1 MKKIKELIPILEWLP
16 NYNSSRLKGDLI
28 AGVTVSIILIP
39 QGIAYA
45 LIAGIPPIYG
55 LYCALVPQ
63 LVYAIFG
70 SSRQVAIGP
79 VAMDSL
85 IVATGVSTLA
95 LAGSDS
101 YIAIAILLAFMVG
114 SIQFLLGV
122 FRLGFIVN
130 FLSKPVI
137 SGFTSAVA
145 LTIGINQFRN
155 LFGVDFVQT
164 DQIQYVLED
173 IWFNIIDFNSHTT
186 VIGLISVGVIILL
199 RRINKKIPN
208 ALLVVV
214 VGILTI
220 RYFGDEFSDVAIV
233 KDIPSGLPSFSFPE
247 MDISQMKELLPIALT
262 LVMVGYLETISIG
275 KSLEAKQDEYK
286 LRPNQEL
293 IALGLSNMLGSWFKA
308 YPSTSSFSRSA
319 INQESGATTG
329 MASLVSVVMVLLTL
343 LFLTPLFYHL
353 PKTVLAAII
362 IVAVFGLV
370 NIKEAIFLWKA
381 NNLDFWLLVITFFST
396 LLFGIEYG
404 IMIGV
409 GLSLIILI
417 FRTSRPYVAE
427 LGKVPDSDFYRNKE
441 RFNEVILDDEVLV
454 FRFDAQL
461 FYANA
466 SYFIETLELMVEEKG
481 SHLKLIVLDAESI
494 NRVDST
500 GVEMLKERI
509 RFYHKKNILFY
520 FAGVKGPVRD
530 HLFRGKILDII
541 TLDHF
546 YMRVN
551 GAVNYYK
558 TGEKEYQNK
567 YANYIHQSYDR

>member
-1 MKKIKELIPILEWLP
+1 MKNLQRLIPILEWLP
-16 NYNSSRLKGDLI
+16 NYTRSRFKGDFI
-28 AGVTVSIILIP
+28 AGITVAIILIP

-45 LIAGIPPIYG
+45 LIAGLPPIYG

-63 LVYAIFG
+63 LVYAVFG

-114 SIQFLLGV
+114 GIQFLLGV
-122 FRLGFIVN
+122 FRLGFVVN

-155 LFGVDFVQT
+155 LFGVDFIQS

-173 IWFNIIDFNSHTT
+173 IWFTITDFNSHTT
-186 VIGLISVGVIILL
+186 IIGLISVAVIISL
-199 RRINKKIPN
+199 RKINKKIPN
-208 ALLVVV
+208 ALIVVV
-214 VGILTI
+214 SGILTI
-220 RYFGDEFSDVAIV
+220 RYFGNDFLDVAIV

-247 MDISQMKELLPIALT
+247 LAISQIKELLPIALT

-286 LRPNQEL
+286 IRPNQEL
-293 IALGLSNMLGSWFKA
+293 MALGLSNMIGSWFKA

-329 MASLVSVVMVLLTL
+329 MASLVSVFMVLITL

-370 NIKEAIFLWKA
+370 NIKEAMFLWKA
-381 NNLDFWLLVITFFST
+381 NNLDFWLLIATFFST

-427 LGKVPDSDFYRNKE
+427 LGKVPDSDFYRNRE
-441 RFNEVILDDEVLV
+441 RFTEVILDNEVLV
-454 FRFDAQL
+454 FRFDSQL

-466 SYFIETLELMVEEKG
+466 SYFIETLELMVEAKG
-481 SHLKLIVLDAESI
+481 AHLKLIVLDAESI

-509 RFYHKKNILFY
+509 KFYHKKGILFY

-567 YANYIHQSYDR
+567 YANYIHQSYDK

>member
-16 NYNSSRLKGDLI
+16 NYNSSRFKGDFI
-28 AGVTVSIILIP
+28 AGITVSIILIP

-145 LTIGINQFRN
+145 LTIGVNQFRN
-155 LFGVDFVQT
+155 LFGVDFVQS

-173 IWFNIIDFNSHTT
+173 IWFNIIDFNVHTT

-199 RRINKKIPN
+199 RKINKKIPN

-220 RYFGDEFSDVAIV
+220 RYLGDEFSDVAIV

-247 MDISQMKELLPIALT
+247 MDISQIKELLPIALT

-293 IALGLSNMLGSWFKA
+293 IALGLSNIIGSWFKA

-381 NNLDFWLLVITFFST
+381 NNLDFWLLVVTFFST

-427 LGKVPDSDFYRNKE
+427 LGKVPDSDFYRNRE
-441 RFNEVILDDEVLV
+441 RFSEVILDDEVLV

-481 SHLKLIVLDAESI
+481 PLLKLIVLDAESI

-567 YANYIHQSYDR
+567 YANYIHQSYNR

>member
-1 MKKIKELIPILEWLP
+1 MKKIKKLIPILEWLP
-16 NYNSSRLKGDLI
+16 NYKISSLRGDCI
-28 AGVTVSIILIP
+28 AGITVAIILIP

-45 LIAGIPPIYG
+45 LIAGLPPIYG

-63 LVYAIFG
+63 LVYAVFG

-95 LAGSDS
+95 LTGSDS
-101 YIAIAILLAFMVG
+101 YISIAILLAFMVG
-114 SIQFLLGV
+114 GIQFLLGV

-137 SGFTSAVA
+137 TGFTSAVA

-155 LFGVDFVQT
+155 LFGVNIVQS
-164 DQIQYVLED
+164 DQIQYVLES
-173 IWFNIIDFNSHTT
+173 IWYNIVDFNAHTT
-186 VIGLISVGVIILL
+186 VIGLVSIITIILL
-199 RRINKKIPN
+199 RKINKKIPS
-208 ALLVVV
+208 ALIVVV
-214 VGILTI
+214 FGILVMH
-220 RYFGDEFSDVAIV
+220 YFGDEFNDVSIIEN
-233 KDIPSGLPSFSFPE
+233 IPSGLPTFSFPE
-247 MDISQMKELLPIALT
+247 LDISQIRELLPIALT

-275 KSLEAKQDEYK
+275 KSLESKQDEYK
-286 LRPNQEL
+286 IRPNQEL
-293 IALGLSNMLGSWFKA
+293 IALGLSNLIGSWFKA

-329 MASLVSVVMVLLTL
+329 MASLISVMMVVITL
-343 LFLTPLFYHL
+343 LFLTPLFYYL
-353 PKTVLAAII
+353 PNTVLAAII
-362 IVAVFGLV
+362 IVAVFGLINV
-370 NIKEAIFLWKA
+370 KETLFLWKA
-381 NNLDFWLLVITFFST
+381 NNLDFWLLVATFFST

-404 IMIGV
+404 IIIGV
-409 GLSLIILI
+409 GLSLIVLI
-417 FRTSRPYVAE
+417 FRTSRPYVVE
-427 LGKVPDSDFYRNKE
+427 LGKVPDSDFYRNKD
-441 RFNEVILDDEVLV
+441 RFSEVLIDKEILV
-454 FRFDAQL
+454 FRFDSQL

-466 SYFIETLELMVEEKG
+466 SYFIEILDMMVENKG
-481 SHLKLIVLDAESI
+481 AHLKLIVLDAESI

-509 RFYHKKNILFY
+509 RFYQKKDILFY

-530 HLFRGKILDII
+530 HLFRGKILDLI

-558 TGEKEYQNK
+558 NGIKEYENK
-567 YANYIHQSYDR
+567 YANYIHQSYE

>member
-1 MKKIKELIPILEWLP
+1 MKNLQRLIPILEWLP
-16 NYNSSRLKGDLI
+16 NYTRSRFKGDFI
-28 AGVTVSIILIP
+28 AGITVAIILIP

-45 LIAGIPPIYG
+45 LIAGLPPIYG

-70 SSRQVAIGP
+70 SSRQVSIGP

-95 LAGSDS
+95 LAGSNS

-114 SIQFLLGV
+114 GIQFLLGV
-122 FRLGFIVN
+122 FRLGFVVN

-155 LFGVDFVQT
+155 LFGVDFIQS

-173 IWFNIIDFNSHTT
+173 IWFTITDFNSHTT
-186 VIGLISVGVIILL
+186 IIGLISVAVIITL
-199 RRINKKIPN
+199 RKINKKIPN
-208 ALLVVV
+208 ALIVVV
-214 VGILTI
+214 SGILTI
-220 RYFGDEFSDVAIV
+220 RYFGNDFVDVAIV

-247 MDISQMKELLPIALT
+247 LDISQIKELLPIALT

-286 LRPNQEL
+286 IRPNQEL
-293 IALGLSNMLGSWFKA
+293 MALGLSNMIGSWFKA

-329 MASLVSVVMVLLTL
+329 MASLVSVFMVLITL

-381 NNLDFWLLVITFFST
+381 NNLDFWLLIATFFST

-427 LGKVPDSDFYRNKE
+427 LGKVPDSDFYRNRE
-441 RFNEVILDDEVLV
+441 RFTEVILDNEVLV

-466 SYFIETLELMVEEKG
+466 SYFIETLELMVEAKG
-481 SHLKLIVLDAESI
+481 AHLKLIVLDAESI

-509 RFYHKKNILFY
+509 KFYHKKGILFY

-567 YANYIHQSYDR
+567 YANYIHQSYDK

>member
-1 MKKIKELIPILEWLP
+1 MI
-16 NYNSSRLKGDLI
+16 
-28 AGVTVSIILIP
+28 
-39 QGIAYA
+39 
-45 LIAGIPPIYG
+45 
-55 LYCALVPQ
+55 
-63 LVYAIFG
+63 
-70 SSRQVAIGP
+70 
-79 VAMDSL
+79 
-85 IVATGVSTLA
+85 
-95 LAGSDS
+95 
-101 YIAIAILLAFMVG
+101 
-114 SIQFLLGV
+114 
-122 FRLGFIVN
+122 
-130 FLSKPVI
+130 
-137 SGFTSAVA
+137 
-145 LTIGINQFRN
+145 
-155 LFGVDFVQT
+155 
-164 DQIQYVLED
+164 
-173 IWFNIIDFNSHTT
+173 
-186 VIGLISVGVIILL
+186 
-199 RRINKKIPN
+199 
-208 ALLVVV
+208 
-214 VGILTI
+214 
-220 RYFGDEFSDVAIV
+220 
-233 KDIPSGLPSFSFPE
+233 
-247 MDISQMKELLPIALT
+247 
-262 LVMVGYLETISIG
+262 
-275 KSLEAKQDEYK
+275 
-286 LRPNQEL
+286 
-293 IALGLSNMLGSWFKA
+293 GSWFKA

-329 MASLVSVVMVLLTL
+329 MASLVSVFMVLITL

-381 NNLDFWLLVITFFST
+381 NNLDFWLLIATFFST

-427 LGKVPDSDFYRNKE
+427 LGKVPDSDFYRNRE
-441 RFNEVILDDEVLV
+441 RFTEVVINDEVLV

-461 FYANA
+461 FYANS
-466 SYFIETLELMVEEKG
+466 SYFIETLELMVEAKG
-481 SHLKLIVLDAESI
+481 AHLKLIVLDAESI

-509 RFYHKKNILFY
+509 RFYHKKGILFY

-567 YANYIHQSYDR
+567 YANYIHQSYDK

>member
-1 MKKIKELIPILEWLP
+1 MKKIKELIPILEWLH
-16 NYNSSRLKGDLI
+16 NYNSSRLKGDFI
-28 AGVTVSIILIP
+28 AGITVSIILIP

-45 LIAGIPPIYG
+45 LIAGLPPIYG

-155 LFGVDFVQT
+155 LFGVDFVQS

-186 VIGLISVGVIILL
+186 VIGLTSVGVIILL
-199 RRINKKIPN
+199 RKINKKIPN

-247 MDISQMKELLPIALT
+247 MDISQMRELLPIALT

-293 IALGLSNMLGSWFKA
+293 IALGLSNIIGSWFKA

-381 NNLDFWLLVITFFST
+381 NNLDFWLLVVTFFST

-427 LGKVPDSDFYRNKE
+427 LGKVPDSDFYRNRE
-441 RFNEVILDDEVLV
+441 RFSEVILDDEVLV

-481 SHLKLIVLDAESI
+481 PLLKLIVLDAESI

>member
-16 NYNSSRLKGDLI
+16 NYNSSRLKGDFI
-28 AGVTVSIILIP
+28 AGITVSIILIP

-45 LIAGIPPIYG
+45 LIAGLPPIYG

-155 LFGVDFVQT
+155 LFGVDFVQS

-186 VIGLISVGVIILL
+186 VIGLTSVGVIILL
-199 RRINKKIPN
+199 RKINKKIPN

-247 MDISQMKELLPIALT
+247 MDISQIKELLPIALT

-293 IALGLSNMLGSWFKA
+293 IALGLSNIIGSWFKA

-329 MASLVSVVMVLLTL
+329 MASLVSVVIVLLTL

-427 LGKVPDSDFYRNKE
+427 LGKVPDSDFYRNRE
-441 RFNEVILDDEVLV
+441 RFNEVILDEEVLV

-461 FYANA
+461 FYANS
-466 SYFIETLELMVEEKG
+466 SYFIETLELMVEKKG
-481 SHLKLIVLDAESI
+481 PRLKLIVLDAESI

>member
-1 MKKIKELIPILEWLP
+1 MKNLQRLIPILEWLP
-16 NYNSSRLKGDLI
+16 NYTRSRFKGDFI
-28 AGVTVSIILIP
+28 AGITVAIILIP

-45 LIAGIPPIYG
+45 LIAGLPPIYG

-63 LVYAIFG
+63 LVYAVFG

-114 SIQFLLGV
+114 GIQFLLGV
-122 FRLGFIVN
+122 FRLGFVVN

-155 LFGVDFVQT
+155 LFGVDFIQS

-173 IWFNIIDFNSHTT
+173 IWFTITDFNSHTT
-186 VIGLISVGVIILL
+186 IIGLISVAVIISL
-199 RRINKKIPN
+199 RKINKKIPN
-208 ALLVVV
+208 ALIVVV
-214 VGILTI
+214 AGILTI
-220 RYFGDEFSDVAIV
+220 RYFGNDFVDVAIV

-247 MDISQMKELLPIALT
+247 LDISQMKELLPIALT

-286 LRPNQEL
+286 IRPNQEL
-293 IALGLSNMLGSWFKA
+293 MALGLSNMIGSWFKA

-329 MASLVSVVMVLLTL
+329 MASLVSVFMVLITL

-381 NNLDFWLLVITFFST
+381 NNLDFWLLIATFFST

-427 LGKVPDSDFYRNKE
+427 LGKVPDSDFYRNRE
-441 RFNEVILDDEVLV
+441 RFTEVILDNEVLV
-454 FRFDAQL
+454 FRFDSQL

-466 SYFIETLELMVEEKG
+466 SYFIETLELMVEAKG
-481 SHLKLIVLDAESI
+481 AHLKLIVLDAESI

-509 RFYHKKNILFY
+509 RFYHKKGILFY

-567 YANYIHQSYDR
+567 YANYIHQSYDK

>member
-16 NYNSSRLKGDLI
+16 NYNSSRLKGDFI
-28 AGVTVSIILIP
+28 AGITVAIILIP

-45 LIAGIPPIYG
+45 LIAGLPPIYG

-155 LFGVDFVQT
+155 LFGVDFVQS

-186 VIGLISVGVIILL
+186 VIGLTSVGVIIFL
-199 RRINKKIPN
+199 RKINKKIPN

-247 MDISQMKELLPIALT
+247 MDISQMRELLPIALT

-293 IALGLSNMLGSWFKA
+293 IALGLSNIIGSWFKA

-370 NIKEAIFLWKA
+370 NAKEAIFLWKA
-381 NNLDFWLLVITFFST
+381 NNLDFWLLVVTFFST

-427 LGKVPDSDFYRNKE
+427 LGKVPDSDFYRNRE

-461 FYANA
+461 FYANS

-481 SHLKLIVLDAESI
+481 PRLKLIVLDAESI

-509 RFYHKKNILFY
+509 KFYHKKNILFY

-530 HLFRGKILDII
+530 HLFRGKILEII

>member
-1 MKKIKELIPILEWLP
+1 MKKLKELIPILEWLP
-16 NYNSSRLKGDLI
+16 NYNSSRFKGDFI
-28 AGVTVSIILIP
+28 AGLTVSIILIP

-45 LIAGIPPIYG
+45 LIAGLPPIYG

-79 VAMDSL
+79 VAIDSL

-114 SIQFLLGV
+114 SIQFLLGI

-155 LFGVDFVQT
+155 LFGVDFVQS

-173 IWFNIIDFNSHTT
+173 IWFNIIDFNLNTT
-186 VIGLISVGVIILL
+186 LIGLISVGVIVLL
-199 RRINKKIPN
+199 RKINKKIPN

-220 RYFGDEFSDVAIV
+220 RYFEDYFFDVAIV

-247 MDISQMKELLPIALT
+247 IDISQMKELLPIALT

-293 IALGLSNMLGSWFKA
+293 IALGLSNIIGSWFKA

-329 MASLVSVVMVLLTL
+329 MASLISVVMVLLTL

-370 NIKEAIFLWKA
+370 NIKEAIFLWKS
-381 NNLDFWLLVITFFST
+381 NNLDFWLLIITFFST
-396 LLFGIEYG
+396 LFFGIEYG

-427 LGKVPDSDFYRNKE
+427 LGKVPDSDFYRNRE
-441 RFNEVILDDEVLV
+441 RFNEVILDEEVLV

-481 SHLKLIVLDAESI
+481 PHLKLIVLDAESI

-509 RFYHKKNILFY
+509 RFYRKKNILFY

>member
-1 MKKIKELIPILEWLP
+1 MKNLQRLIPILEWLP
-16 NYNSSRLKGDLI
+16 NYTRSRFKGDFI
-28 AGVTVSIILIP
+28 AGITVAIILIP

-45 LIAGIPPIYG
+45 LIAGLPPIYG

-101 YIAIAILLAFMVG
+101 YIVIAILLAFMVG
-114 SIQFLLGV
+114 GIQFLLGV
-122 FRLGFIVN
+122 FRLGFVVN

-155 LFGVDFVQT
+155 LFGVDFIQS

-173 IWFNIIDFNSHTT
+173 IWFTITDFNSHTT
-186 VIGLISVGVIILL
+186 IIGLISVTVIIIL
-199 RRINKKIPN
+199 RKINKKIPN
-208 ALLVVV
+208 ALIVVV
-214 VGILTI
+214 AGILTI
-220 RYFGDEFSDVAIV
+220 RYFGNDFVDVAIV

-247 MDISQMKELLPIALT
+247 LDISQMKELLPIALT

-286 LRPNQEL
+286 IRPNQEL
-293 IALGLSNMLGSWFKA
+293 MALGLSNMIGSWFKA

-329 MASLVSVVMVLLTL
+329 MASLVSVFMVLITL

-381 NNLDFWLLVITFFST
+381 NNLDFWLLIATFFST

-427 LGKVPDSDFYRNKE
+427 LGKVPDSDFYRNRE
-441 RFNEVILDDEVLV
+441 RFTEVIVNDEILV

-461 FYANA
+461 FYANS
-466 SYFIETLELMVEEKG
+466 SYFIETLELMVEAKG
-481 SHLKLIVLDAESI
+481 AHLKLIVLDAESI

-509 RFYHKKNILFY
+509 RFYHKKGILFY

-567 YANYIHQSYDR
+567 YANYIHQSYDK

>member
-16 NYNSSRLKGDLI
+16 NYNSSRFKGDFI
-28 AGVTVSIILIP
+28 AGITVSIILIP

-155 LFGVDFVQT
+155 LFGVDFVQS

-173 IWFNIIDFNSHTT
+173 IWFNIIDFNVHTT

-199 RRINKKIPN
+199 RKINKKIPN

-220 RYFGDEFSDVAIV
+220 RYLGDEFSDVAIV

-247 MDISQMKELLPIALT
+247 MDISQIKELLPIALT

-293 IALGLSNMLGSWFKA
+293 IALGLSNIIGSWFKA

-381 NNLDFWLLVITFFST
+381 NNLDFWLLVVTFFST

-481 SHLKLIVLDAESI
+481 PRLKLIVLDAESI

>member
-1 MKKIKELIPILEWLP
+1 MKKIKEFIPILEWLP
-16 NYNSSRLKGDLI
+16 NYNSSRFKGDFI
-28 AGVTVSIILIP
+28 AGITVSIILIP

-155 LFGVDFVQT
+155 LFGVDFVQS

-173 IWFNIIDFNSHTT
+173 IWFNIIDFNVHTT

-199 RRINKKIPN
+199 RKINKKIPN

-220 RYFGDEFSDVAIV
+220 RYLGDELSDVAIV

-247 MDISQMKELLPIALT
+247 MDISQIKELLPIALT

-293 IALGLSNMLGSWFKA
+293 IALGLSNIIGSWFKA

-381 NNLDFWLLVITFFST
+381 NNLDFWLLVVTFFST

-427 LGKVPDSDFYRNKE
+427 LGKVPDSDFYRNRE
-441 RFNEVILDDEVLV
+441 RFSEVILDDEVLV

-481 SHLKLIVLDAESI
+481 PLLKLIVLDAESI

>member
-16 NYNSSRLKGDLI
+16 NYNSSRLKGDFI
-28 AGVTVSIILIP
+28 AGITVSIILIP

-45 LIAGIPPIYG
+45 LIAGLPPIYG

-114 SIQFLLGV
+114 TIQFLLGV

-155 LFGVDFVQT
+155 LFGVDFVQS

-173 IWFNIIDFNSHTT
+173 IWFTIKDYNFYTSA
-186 VIGLISVGVIILL
+186 IGLTSVGVIILL
-199 RRINKKIPN
+199 RKINKKIPN

-247 MDISQMKELLPIALT
+247 MDISQMRELLPIALT

-329 MASLVSVVMVLLTL
+329 MASLVSVVVVLLTL

>member
-1 MKKIKELIPILEWLP
+1 MKNLQRLIPILEWLP
-16 NYNSSRLKGDLI
+16 NYTRSRFKGDFI
-28 AGVTVSIILIP
+28 AGITVAIILIP

-45 LIAGIPPIYG
+45 LIAGLPPIYG

-63 LVYAIFG
+63 LVYAVFG

-114 SIQFLLGV
+114 GIQFLLGV
-122 FRLGFIVN
+122 FRLGFVVN

-155 LFGVDFVQT
+155 LFGVDFIQS

-173 IWFNIIDFNSHTT
+173 IWFTITDFNSHTT
-186 VIGLISVGVIILL
+186 IIGLISVTVIIIL
-199 RRINKKIPN
+199 RKINKKIPN
-208 ALLVVV
+208 ALIVVV
-214 VGILTI
+214 AGILTI
-220 RYFGDEFSDVAIV
+220 RYFGNDFVDVAIV

-247 MDISQMKELLPIALT
+247 LDISQMKELLPIALT

-286 LRPNQEL
+286 IRPNQEL
-293 IALGLSNMLGSWFKA
+293 MALGLSNMIGSWFKA

-329 MASLVSVVMVLLTL
+329 MASLVSVFMVLITL

-370 NIKEAIFLWKA
+370 NIKEAMFLWKA
-381 NNLDFWLLVITFFST
+381 NNLDFWLLIATFFST

-427 LGKVPDSDFYRNKE
+427 LGKVPDSDFYRNRE
-441 RFNEVILDDEVLV
+441 RFTEVILDNEVLV
-454 FRFDAQL
+454 FRFDSQL

-466 SYFIETLELMVEEKG
+466 SYFIETLELMVEAKG
-481 SHLKLIVLDAESI
+481 AHLKLIVLDAESI

-509 RFYHKKNILFY
+509 RFYHKKGILFY

-567 YANYIHQSYDR
+567 YANYIHQSYDK